1 MGGVDLNC
9 VILESKYEY
18 FKFEMVILKNIF
30 NYQ

>member
-1 MGGVDLNC
+1 MGGVDIIF

-18 FKFEMVILKNIF
+18 FKFEMAILKNIF